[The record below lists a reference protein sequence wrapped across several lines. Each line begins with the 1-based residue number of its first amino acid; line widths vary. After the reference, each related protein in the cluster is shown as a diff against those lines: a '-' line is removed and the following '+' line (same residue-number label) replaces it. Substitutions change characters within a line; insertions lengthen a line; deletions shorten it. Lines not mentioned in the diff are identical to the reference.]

1 MFDDKFIKKF
11 HNKYFLDLVWRRRTG
26 IRFGSAEHLSMTLS
40 DMAFHLIEEGIIEEY
55 IQEKAVGYSKKESDE
70 IFDKFK
76 QMFEEERL
84 EFANKNNNNVT
95 QG

>member
-1 MFDDKFIKKF
+1 
-11 HNKYFLDLVWRRRTG
+11 
-26 IRFGSAEHLSMTLS
+26 
-40 DMAFHLIEEGIIEEY
+40 MAFHLIEEGIIEEY